1 MSSQFDEFET
11 ILLEHS
17 YKDRGSTRSRIFD
30 KKGYDTINVYTKHNL
45 VTVISVR
52 SQLIHNPTIDV
63 LLFVIRYGILNADN
77 ISILVLDV
85 IPWVFKTKCTK
96 TRSGL
101 AVNCSGYDRLH
112 GYLR

>member
-1 MSSQFDEFET
+1 
-11 ILLEHS
+11 
-17 YKDRGSTRSRIFD
+17 
-30 KKGYDTINVYTKHNL
+30 
-45 VTVISVR
+45 VR

-63 LLFVIRYGILNADN
+63 LLFIIHNGILTVDN
-77 ISILVLDV
+77 ISILGLDV
-85 IPWVFKTKCTK
+85 MPWEFKTEGLK